1 MAGKGRAPKDPSEL
15 SAKAKKDK
23 PFNEVVVSFS
33 TQPLLEDVIGVNNPL
48 TGMPWTRAT
57 LLLWSQLSDFPT
69 TVNLLPA
76 QWSSLARAFM
86 LDDALMAGDQKMAVE
101 ARMRLSKF
109 GIDPDDLMRM
119 RVKVTTGEQIYPETK
134 SLTTSR
140 KTRLLKIVGGNDG
153 IAKESTAV

>member
-15 SAKAKKDK
+15 SARAKTDK
-23 PFNEVVVSFS
+23 PFKQVVIEAA

-86 LDDALMAGDQKMAVE
+86 LDDALIAGDQKMAVE

-119 RVKVTTGEQIYPETK
+119 RVKVTTSEPALAESK
-134 SLTTSR
+134 ALNNSR
-140 KTRLLKIVGGNDG
+140 KLRLLKSVGGNDG
-153 IAKESTAV
+153 IKEITAV